1 MSTSATGNDDTPT
14 PSALADSCEVN
25 PTTAKLSDIVY
36 ARIVGGIASGDYPVG
51 SKLPTENELAELLA
65 VSRPIVREALARLR
79 DSDIVISRRG
89 SGTYVRRAPIAAD
102 RKLAPLSSISDMRR
116 CLEYRI
122 SLEGENAFH
131 AAKVRA
137 PSTEDMLAMA
147 LGRLDRGIERDE
159 IGVDDDFAFHFAVA
173 EATGNRFFIASMS
186 AMRESIMSGMMI
198 TRNFALLGT
207 RDRMISLHREHV
219 AIFAAIEARDADLAR
234 TAMRVH
240 LENAMKRA
248 FEGTLA

>member
-1 MSTSATGNDDTPT
+1 MSFAGDDDPSPASAG
-14 PSALADSCEVN
+14 AGEVD

-89 SGTYVRRAPIAAD
+89 SGTYVRRAPIASD

-116 CLEYRI
+116 CLEYRV

-131 AAKVRA
+131 AAKARA
-137 PSTEDMLAMA
+137 PSTNDMLAMA
-147 LGRLDRGIERDE
+147 LGRLERGIEREE
-159 IGVDDDFAFHFAVA
+159 ISIDDDFAFHFAVA
-173 EATGNRFFIASMS
+173 EATGNRFFIAAMA
-186 AMRESIMSGMMI
+186 AMRDAIMAGMTI
-198 TRNFALLGT
+198 TRNFALLGS
-207 RDRMISLHREHV
+207 RERVLELHKEHV
-219 AIFAAIEARDADLAR
+219 EIFAAIEARNPEAAR

-240 LENAMKRA
+240 LENAIKRA
-248 FEGTLA
+248 FEGTLS